1 MPMQTTFSSFQKMP
15 EETTLIYPTLELFL
29 YDIREG
35 LGQHTLN
42 INDNRK
48 YFWQRIYSKLQNN
61 SSTQDIQDETFLEK
75 LKEAEKSEANY
86 IELLGSDIVKHFE
99 RPLEG
104 YYHPVLIGDTYAL
117 RVNCSGVY
125 ADGVRQS
132 NYKPQLL
139 KNLHGIQ
146 EEIISHINRQPGTIG
161 QTWMMWGQLTDVHQ
175 NPTQIALECYKQL
188 APNPHN
194 WERDL
199 KTKGQFLGGTLF
211 ELWCPP
217 SEWSAPEK
225 LSENYHLLIWLFPP
239 NQSINSV
246 GDSIAEI
253 YLDLLHLFCYRNKAL
268 WAYGQSCQIAAKLK
282 TETISIQTT
291 IRNAS
296 QLPQQKTPSDLQ
308 MKRLREVLSHSLT
321 LYSRYA
327 ANLSD
332 LSTLGRIIEINL
344 ENYAKQLT
352 ILEKVEARSN
362 LQFLAEFG
370 EFAAA
375 KYLRQIE
382 MEHTSLSYGLP
393 SLENLIRTVE
403 GVIATYQTQS
413 DRALNSTIAAASVG
427 LATSAVLITSTV
439 AANVLVSQ
447 AYENKDTVSFQSIAL
462 GVSLLAGAL
471 ASLIAWKIFHR

>member
-1 MPMQTTFSSFQKMP
+1 MQKTFSSFQKMP

-35 LGQHTLN
+35 LGQHTQR
-42 INDNRK
+42 IDDNRK
-48 YFWQRIYSKLQNN
+48 HFWQRIYSELQNN
-61 SSTQDIQDETFLEK
+61 SSTKEFQDETFIDK
-75 LKEAEKSEANY
+75 LKESEKSEANF
-86 IELLGSDIVKHFE
+86 IELLGADVVKHFE

-125 ADGVRQS
+125 TDGVRQS
-132 NYKPQLL
+132 NYKPQPL
-139 KNLHGIQ
+139 KNLHSIQ
-146 EEIISHINRQPGTIG
+146 EEILSHINRQPGTIG
-161 QTWMMWGQLTDVHQ
+161 QTWIMWGQLTDVHQ

-188 APNPHN
+188 APAPHN

-199 KTKGQFLGGTLF
+199 KSKGQFLGATVF

-217 SEWSAPEK
+217 SDWSAPDK
-225 LSENYHLLIWLFPP
+225 LSENYHLLILLFPP
-239 NQSINSV
+239 NQSINLV

-253 YLDLLHLFCYRNKAL
+253 YLDLIHLFCYRNKAL
-268 WAYGQSCQIAAKLK
+268 WAYGNSCQLAAKLK
-282 TETISIQTT
+282 VETISIQST

-296 QLPQQKTPSDLQ
+296 QLHQQKTPSDLQ
-308 MKRLREVLSHSLT
+308 MKRLREILSNSLT
-321 LYSRYA
+321 LFSRYA

-332 LSTLGRIIEINL
+332 LNALGRTIEINL
-344 ENYAKQLT
+344 ENYAKQLKT
-352 ILEKVEARSN
+352 MEKVEAGSD
-362 LQFLAEFG
+362 LEFLAEFSK
-370 EFAAA
+370 FAAA

-382 MEHTSLSYGLP
+382 IEHTSLSYGLP

-403 GVIATYQTQS
+403 GIIGTYQTQS

-439 AANVLVSQ
+439 AANVLVAQ
-447 AYENKDTVSFQSIAL
+447 QYENRDTVSFQSIAL

>member
-1 MPMQTTFSSFQKMP
+1 MP

-35 LGQHTLN
+35 LGQHTQR
-42 INDNRK
+42 IDDNRK
-48 YFWQRIYSKLQNN
+48 HFWQRIYSELQNN
-61 SSTQDIQDETFLEK
+61 SSTKEFQDETFIDK
-75 LKEAEKSEANY
+75 LKESEKSEANF
-86 IELLGSDIVKHFE
+86 IELLGADVVKHFE

-125 ADGVRQS
+125 TDGVRQS
-132 NYKPQLL
+132 NYKPQPL
-139 KNLHGIQ
+139 KNLHSIQ
-146 EEIISHINRQPGTIG
+146 EEILSHINRQPGTIG
-161 QTWMMWGQLTDVHQ
+161 QTWIMWGQLTDVHQ

-188 APNPHN
+188 APAPHN

-199 KTKGQFLGGTLF
+199 KSKGQFLGATVF

-217 SEWSAPEK
+217 SDWSAPDK
-225 LSENYHLLIWLFPP
+225 LSENYHLLILLFPP
-239 NQSINSV
+239 NQSINLV

-253 YLDLLHLFCYRNKAL
+253 YLDLIHLFCYRNKAL
-268 WAYGQSCQIAAKLK
+268 WAYGNSCQLAAKLK
-282 TETISIQTT
+282 VETISIQST

-296 QLPQQKTPSDLQ
+296 QLHQQKTPSDLQ
-308 MKRLREVLSHSLT
+308 MKRLREILSNSLT
-321 LYSRYA
+321 LFSRYA

-332 LSTLGRIIEINL
+332 LNALGRTIEINL
-344 ENYAKQLT
+344 ENYAKQLKMM
-352 ILEKVEARSN
+352 EKVEAGSD
-362 LQFLAEFG
+362 LEFLAEFSQ
-370 EFAAA
+370 FAAA

-382 MEHTSLSYGLP
+382 IEHTSLSYGLP

-403 GVIATYQTQS
+403 GIIGTYQTQS

-439 AANVLVSQ
+439 AANVLVAQ
-447 AYENKDTVSFQSIAL
+447 QYENRDTVSFQSIAL

>member
-1 MPMQTTFSSFQKMP
+1 MQKTFSSFQKMP

-35 LGQHTLN
+35 LGQHTQR
-42 INDNRK
+42 IDDNRK
-48 YFWQRIYSKLQNN
+48 HFWQRIYSELQNN
-61 SSTQDIQDETFLEK
+61 SSTKEFQDETFIDK
-75 LKEAEKSEANY
+75 LKESEKSEANF
-86 IELLGSDIVKHFE
+86 IELLGADIVKHFE

-125 ADGVRQS
+125 TDGVRQS
-132 NYKPQLL
+132 NYKPQPL
-139 KNLHGIQ
+139 KNLHSIQ
-146 EEIISHINRQPGTIG
+146 EEILSHINRQPGTIG
-161 QTWMMWGQLTDVHQ
+161 QTWIMWGQLTDVHQ

-188 APNPHN
+188 APAPHN

-199 KTKGQFLGGTLF
+199 KSKGQFLGATVF

-217 SEWSAPEK
+217 SDWSAPDK
-225 LSENYHLLIWLFPP
+225 LSENYHLLILLFPP
-239 NQSINSV
+239 NQSINLV
-246 GDSIAEI
+246 GDSIGEI
-253 YLDLLHLFCYRNKAL
+253 YLDLIHLFCYRNKAL
-268 WAYGQSCQIAAKLK
+268 WAYGNSCQLAAKLK
-282 TETISIQTT
+282 VETISIQST

-296 QLPQQKTPSDLQ
+296 QLHQQKTPSDLQ
-308 MKRLREVLSHSLT
+308 MKRLREILSNSLT
-321 LYSRYA
+321 LFSRYA

-332 LSTLGRIIEINL
+332 LNALGRTIEINL
-344 ENYAKQLT
+344 ENYAKQLKMM
-352 ILEKVEARSN
+352 EKVEAGSD
-362 LQFLAEFG
+362 LEFLAEFSQ
-370 EFAAA
+370 FAAA

-382 MEHTSLSYGLP
+382 IEHTSLSYGLP

-403 GVIATYQTQS
+403 GIIGTYQTQS

-439 AANVLVSQ
+439 AANVLVAQ
-447 AYENKDTVSFQSIAL
+447 QYENRDTVSFQSIAL

>member
-1 MPMQTTFSSFQKMP
+1 MQTTFSSFQKMP

-35 LGQHTLN
+35 LGQHTQR
-42 INDNRK
+42 IDDNRK
-48 YFWQRIYSKLQNN
+48 HFWQRIYSELQNN
-61 SSTQDIQDETFLEK
+61 SSTKEFQDETFIDK
-75 LKEAEKSEANY
+75 LKESEKSEANF
-86 IELLGSDIVKHFE
+86 IELLGADIVKHFE

-132 NYKPQLL
+132 NYKPQPL
-139 KNLHGIQ
+139 KNLHSIQ
-146 EEIISHINRQPGTIG
+146 EEILSHINRQPGTIG
-161 QTWMMWGQLTDVHQ
+161 QTWIMWGQLTDVHQ

-188 APNPHN
+188 APDPHN

-199 KTKGQFLGGTLF
+199 KSKGEFLGATVF

-217 SEWSAPEK
+217 SDWSAPDK
-225 LSENYHLLIWLFPP
+225 LSENYHLLIWLFPH

-253 YLDLLHLFCYRNKAL
+253 YLDLIHLFCYRNKAL
-268 WAYGQSCQIAAKLK
+268 WAYGNSCQLAAKLK
-282 TETISIQTT
+282 VETISIQST

-296 QLPQQKTPSDLQ
+296 QLHQQKTPSDLQ
-308 MKRLREVLSHSLT
+308 MKRLREILSNSLT
-321 LYSRYA
+321 LFSRYA

-332 LSTLGRIIEINL
+332 LNALGRTIEISL
-344 ENYAKQLT
+344 ENYAKQLKT
-352 ILEKVEARSN
+352 MEKVEAGSN
-362 LQFLAEFG
+362 LEFLAEFG
-370 EFAAA
+370 QFAAA

-382 MEHTSLSYGLP
+382 IEHTSLSYGLP

-403 GVIATYQTQS
+403 GIIGTYQTQS

-439 AANVLVSQ
+439 AANVLVAQ
-447 AYENKDTVSFQSIAL
+447 QYENRDTVSFQSIAL

-471 ASLIAWKIFHR
+471 ASVIAWKIFHR

>member
-1 MPMQTTFSSFQKMP
+1 MQKTFSSFQKMP

-35 LGQHTLN
+35 LGQHTQR
-42 INDNRK
+42 IDDNRK
-48 YFWQRIYSKLQNN
+48 HFWQRIYSELQNN
-61 SSTQDIQDETFLEK
+61 SATKEFQDETFIDK
-75 LKEAEKSEANY
+75 LKESEKSEANF
-86 IELLGSDIVKHFE
+86 IELLGADVVKHFE

-125 ADGVRQS
+125 TDGVRQS
-132 NYKPQLL
+132 NYKPQPL
-139 KNLHGIQ
+139 KNLHSIQ
-146 EEIISHINRQPGTIG
+146 EEILSHINRQPGTIG
-161 QTWMMWGQLTDVHQ
+161 QTWIMWGQLTDVHQ

-188 APNPHN
+188 APAPHN

-199 KTKGQFLGGTLF
+199 KSKGQFLGATVF

-217 SEWSAPEK
+217 SDWSAPDK
-225 LSENYHLLIWLFPP
+225 LSENYHLLILLFPP
-239 NQSINSV
+239 NQSINLV

-253 YLDLLHLFCYRNKAL
+253 YLDLIHLFCYRNKAL
-268 WAYGQSCQIAAKLK
+268 WAYGNSCQLAAKLK
-282 TETISIQTT
+282 VETISIQST

-296 QLPQQKTPSDLQ
+296 QLHQQKTPSDLQ
-308 MKRLREVLSHSLT
+308 MKRLREILSNSLT
-321 LYSRYA
+321 LFSRYA

-332 LSTLGRIIEINL
+332 LNALGRTIEINL
-344 ENYAKQLT
+344 ENYAKQLKT
-352 ILEKVEARSN
+352 MEKVEAGSD
-362 LQFLAEFG
+362 LEFLAEFSQ
-370 EFAAA
+370 FAAA

-382 MEHTSLSYGLP
+382 IEHTSLSYGLP

-403 GVIATYQTQS
+403 GIIGTYQTQS

-439 AANVLVSQ
+439 AANVLVAQ
-447 AYENKDTVSFQSIAL
+447 QYENRDTVSFQSIAL

>member
-1 MPMQTTFSSFQKMP
+1 MQKTFSSFQKMP
-15 EETTLIYPTLELFL
+15 EETTLIYSTLELFL

-35 LGQHTLN
+35 LGQHTQR
-42 INDNRK
+42 IDDNRK
-48 YFWQRIYSKLQNN
+48 HFWQKIYSELQNN
-61 SSTQDIQDETFLEK
+61 SSTKEFQDETFIDK
-75 LKEAEKSEANY
+75 LKESEKSEANF
-86 IELLGSDIVKHFE
+86 IELLGADVVKHFE

-125 ADGVRQS
+125 TDGVRQS
-132 NYKPQLL
+132 NYKPQPL
-139 KNLHGIQ
+139 KNLHSIQ
-146 EEIISHINRQPGTIG
+146 EEILSHINRQPGTIG
-161 QTWMMWGQLTDVHQ
+161 QTWIMWGQLTDVHQ

-188 APNPHN
+188 APAPHN

-199 KTKGQFLGGTLF
+199 KSKGQFLGATVF

-217 SEWSAPEK
+217 SDWSAPDK
-225 LSENYHLLIWLFPP
+225 LSENYHLLILLFPP
-239 NQSINSV
+239 NQSINLV

-253 YLDLLHLFCYRNKAL
+253 YLDLIHLFCYRNKAL
-268 WAYGQSCQIAAKLK
+268 WAYGNSCQLAAKLK
-282 TETISIQTT
+282 VETISIQST

-296 QLPQQKTPSDLQ
+296 QLHQQKTPSDLQ
-308 MKRLREVLSHSLT
+308 MKRLREILSNSLT
-321 LYSRYA
+321 LFSRYA

-332 LSTLGRIIEINL
+332 LNALGRTIEINL
-344 ENYAKQLT
+344 ENYAKQLKMM
-352 ILEKVEARSN
+352 EKVEAGSD
-362 LQFLAEFG
+362 LEFLAEFSQ
-370 EFAAA
+370 FAAA

-382 MEHTSLSYGLP
+382 IEHTSLSYGLP

-403 GVIATYQTQS
+403 GIIGTYQTQS

-439 AANVLVSQ
+439 AANVLVAQ
-447 AYENKDTVSFQSIAL
+447 QYENRDTVSFQSIAL

>member
-1 MPMQTTFSSFQKMP
+1 MQTTFASSQELPK
-15 EETTLIYPTLELFL
+15 ETTLIYPTLELFL

-35 LGQHTLN
+35 LGQHTTK
-42 INDNRK
+42 IDDNRK

-61 SSTQDIQDETFLEK
+61 SSVTELVDETFLNK
-75 LKEAEKSEANY
+75 LKEAEKSEANFV
-86 IELLGSDIVKHFE
+86 ELLGSDIIKNFE

-132 NYKPQLL
+132 NYKPQPL

-146 EEIISHINRQPGTIG
+146 EEILSHINRQPGTIG
-161 QTWMMWGQLTDVHQ
+161 QTWLMWGQLTDVHQ
-175 NPTQIALECYKQL
+175 NPTQVALECYKQL
-188 APNPHN
+188 APEPQN

-199 KTKGQFLGGTLF
+199 KSKGKFLGGMIF

-217 SEWSAPEK
+217 SDWSDPEK
-225 LSENYHLLIWLFPP
+225 FNDNYHLLIWLFPP
-239 NQSINSV
+239 KQSINSV
-246 GDSIAEI
+246 GDSVAEI
-253 YLDLLHLFCYRNKAL
+253 SVELIHLFCCRNKAL
-268 WAYGQSCQIAAKLK
+268 WAYANSCQIAAQLK
-282 TETISIQTT
+282 AETISIQNT

-296 QLPQQKTPSDLQ
+296 QLHQQQTPSDLQ
-308 MKRLREVLSHSLT
+308 MKRLREILSNSLT
-321 LYSRYA
+321 LYSRYSA
-327 ANLSD
+327 KLSD
-332 LSTLGRIIEINL
+332 LNSLGLTLEINL
-344 ENYAKQLT
+344 ENYAKQLKT
-352 ILEKVEARSN
+352 LEKVEAGSN

-375 KYLRQIE
+375 KYMQQIAI
-382 MEHTSLSYGLP
+382 EHTSLSYGMP

-403 GVIATYQTQS
+403 GIIATYQTQS

-439 AANVLVSQ
+439 AANVLIAQ
-447 AYENKDTVSFQSIAL
+447 QYERRDTVSFQSMSL
-462 GVSLLAGAL
+462 LVSLLTGAL

>member
-1 MPMQTTFSSFQKMP
+1 MQKTFSSFQKMP

-35 LGQHTLN
+35 LGQHTQR
-42 INDNRK
+42 IDDNRK
-48 YFWQRIYSKLQNN
+48 HFWQRIYSELQNN
-61 SSTQDIQDETFLEK
+61 SSTKEFQDETFIDK
-75 LKEAEKSEANY
+75 LKESEKSEANF
-86 IELLGSDIVKHFE
+86 IELLGADIVKHFE

-125 ADGVRQS
+125 TDGVRQS
-132 NYKPQLL
+132 NYKPQPL
-139 KNLHGIQ
+139 KNLHSIQ
-146 EEIISHINRQPGTIG
+146 EEILSHINMQPGTIG
-161 QTWMMWGQLTDVHQ
+161 QTWIMWGQLTDVHQ

-188 APNPHN
+188 APAPQN

-199 KTKGQFLGGTLF
+199 KSKGQFLGATVF

-217 SEWSAPEK
+217 SDWSAPDK
-225 LSENYHLLIWLFPP
+225 LSENYHLLILLFPP
-239 NQSINSV
+239 NQSINLV

-253 YLDLLHLFCYRNKAL
+253 YLDLIHLFCYRNKAL
-268 WAYGQSCQIAAKLK
+268 WAYGNSCQLAAKLK
-282 TETISIQTT
+282 VETISIQST

-296 QLPQQKTPSDLQ
+296 QLHQQKTPSDLQ
-308 MKRLREVLSHSLT
+308 MKRLREILSNSLT
-321 LYSRYA
+321 LFSRYA

-332 LSTLGRIIEINL
+332 LNALGRTIEINL
-344 ENYAKQLT
+344 ENYAKQLKT
-352 ILEKVEARSN
+352 MEKVEAGSD
-362 LQFLAEFG
+362 LEFLAEFSQ
-370 EFAAA
+370 FAAA

-382 MEHTSLSYGLP
+382 IEHTSLSYGLP

-403 GVIATYQTQS
+403 GIIGTYQTQS

-439 AANVLVSQ
+439 AANVLVAQ
-447 AYENKDTVSFQSIAL
+447 QYENRDTVSFQSIAL

>member
-1 MPMQTTFSSFQKMP
+1 MQKTFSSFQKMP

-35 LGQHTLN
+35 LGQHTQR
-42 INDNRK
+42 IDDNRK
-48 YFWQRIYSKLQNN
+48 HFWQRIYSELQNN
-61 SSTQDIQDETFLEK
+61 SSTKEFQDETFIDK
-75 LKEAEKSEANY
+75 LKESEKSEANF
-86 IELLGSDIVKHFE
+86 IELLGADIVKHFE

-125 ADGVRQS
+125 TDGVRQS
-132 NYKPQLL
+132 NYKPQPL
-139 KNLHGIQ
+139 KNLHSIQ
-146 EEIISHINRQPGTIG
+146 EEILSHINRQPGTIG
-161 QTWMMWGQLTDVHQ
+161 QTWIMWGQLTDVHQ

-188 APNPHN
+188 SPAPHN

-199 KTKGQFLGGTLF
+199 KSKGQFLGATVF

-217 SEWSAPEK
+217 SDWSAPDK
-225 LSENYHLLIWLFPP
+225 LSENYHLLILLFPP
-239 NQSINSV
+239 NQSINLV

-253 YLDLLHLFCYRNKAL
+253 YLDLIHLFCYRNKAL
-268 WAYGQSCQIAAKLK
+268 WAYGNSCQLAAKLK
-282 TETISIQTT
+282 VETISIQST

-296 QLPQQKTPSDLQ
+296 QLHQQKTPSDLQ
-308 MKRLREVLSHSLT
+308 MKRLREILSNSLT
-321 LYSRYA
+321 LFSRYA

-332 LSTLGRIIEINL
+332 LNALGRTIEINL
-344 ENYAKQLT
+344 ENYAKQLKT
-352 ILEKVEARSN
+352 MEKVEAGSD
-362 LQFLAEFG
+362 LEFLAEFSQ
-370 EFAAA
+370 FAAA

-382 MEHTSLSYGLP
+382 IEHTSLSYGLP

-403 GVIATYQTQS
+403 GIIGTYQTQS

-439 AANVLVSQ
+439 AANVLVAQ
-447 AYENKDTVSFQSIAL
+447 QYENRDTVSFQSIAL

>member
-1 MPMQTTFSSFQKMP
+1 MQKTFSSFQKMP

-35 LGQHTLN
+35 LGQHTQR
-42 INDNRK
+42 IDDNRK
-48 YFWQRIYSKLQNN
+48 HFWQRIYSELQNN
-61 SSTQDIQDETFLEK
+61 SSTKEFQDETFIDK
-75 LKEAEKSEANY
+75 LKESEKSEANF
-86 IELLGSDIVKHFE
+86 IELLGADVVKHFE

-125 ADGVRQS
+125 TDGVRQS
-132 NYKPQLL
+132 NYKPQPL
-139 KNLHGIQ
+139 KNLHSIQ
-146 EEIISHINRQPGTIG
+146 EEILSHINRQPGTIG
-161 QTWMMWGQLTDVHQ
+161 QTWIMWGQLTDVHQ

-188 APNPHN
+188 APAPQN

-199 KTKGQFLGGTLF
+199 KSKGKFLGATVF

-217 SEWSAPEK
+217 SDWSAPDK
-225 LSENYHLLIWLFPP
+225 LSENYHLLILLFPP
-239 NQSINSV
+239 NQSINLV

-253 YLDLLHLFCYRNKAL
+253 YLDLIHLFCYRNKAL
-268 WAYGQSCQIAAKLK
+268 WAYGNSCQLAAKLK
-282 TETISIQTT
+282 VETISIQST

-296 QLPQQKTPSDLQ
+296 QLHQQKTPSDLQ
-308 MKRLREVLSHSLT
+308 MKRLREILSNSLT
-321 LYSRYA
+321 LFSRYA

-332 LSTLGRIIEINL
+332 LNALGRTIEINL
-344 ENYAKQLT
+344 ENYAKQLKT
-352 ILEKVEARSN
+352 MEKVEAGSD
-362 LQFLAEFG
+362 LEFLAEFSQ
-370 EFAAA
+370 FAAA

-382 MEHTSLSYGLP
+382 IEHTSLSYGLP

-403 GVIATYQTQS
+403 GIIGTYQTQS

-439 AANVLVSQ
+439 AANVLVAQ
-447 AYENKDTVSFQSIAL
+447 QYENRDTVSFQSIAL

>member
-1 MPMQTTFSSFQKMP
+1 MQKTFSSFQKMP

-35 LGQHTLN
+35 LGQHTQR
-42 INDNRK
+42 IDDNRK
-48 YFWQRIYSKLQNN
+48 HFWQRIYSELQNN
-61 SSTQDIQDETFLEK
+61 SSTKEFQDETFIDK
-75 LKEAEKSEANY
+75 LKESEKSEANF
-86 IELLGSDIVKHFE
+86 IELLGADVVKHFE

-125 ADGVRQS
+125 TDGVRQS
-132 NYKPQLL
+132 NYKPQPL
-139 KNLHGIQ
+139 KNLHSIQ
-146 EEIISHINRQPGTIG
+146 EEILSHINRQPGTIG
-161 QTWMMWGQLTDVHQ
+161 QTWIMWGQLTDVHQ

-188 APNPHN
+188 APAPHN

-199 KTKGQFLGGTLF
+199 KSKGQFLGATVF

-217 SEWSAPEK
+217 SDWSAPDK
-225 LSENYHLLIWLFPP
+225 LSENYHLLILLFPP
-239 NQSINSV
+239 NQSINLV

-253 YLDLLHLFCYRNKAL
+253 YLDLIHLFCYRNKAL
-268 WAYGQSCQIAAKLK
+268 WAYGNSCQLAAKLK
-282 TETISIQTT
+282 VETISIQST

-296 QLPQQKTPSDLQ
+296 QLHQQKTPSDLQ
-308 MKRLREVLSHSLT
+308 MKRLREILSNSLT
-321 LYSRYA
+321 LFSRYA

-332 LSTLGRIIEINL
+332 LNALGRTIEINL
-344 ENYAKQLT
+344 ENYAKQLKT
-352 ILEKVEARSN
+352 MEKVEAGSD
-362 LQFLAEFG
+362 LEFLAEFSQ
-370 EFAAA
+370 FAAA

-382 MEHTSLSYGLP
+382 IEHTSLSYGLP

-403 GVIATYQTQS
+403 GIIGTYQTQS

-439 AANVLVSQ
+439 AANVLVAQ
-447 AYENKDTVSFQSIAL
+447 QYENRDTVSFQSIAL

>member
-1 MPMQTTFSSFQKMP
+1 MQKTFSSFQKMP

-35 LGQHTLN
+35 LGQHTQR
-42 INDNRK
+42 IDDNRK
-48 YFWQRIYSKLQNN
+48 HFWQRIYSELQNN
-61 SSTQDIQDETFLEK
+61 SSTKEFQDETFIDK
-75 LKEAEKSEANY
+75 LKESEKSEANF
-86 IELLGSDIVKHFE
+86 IELLGADVVKHFE

-125 ADGVRQS
+125 TDGVRQS
-132 NYKPQLL
+132 NYKPQPL
-139 KNLHGIQ
+139 KNLHSIQ
-146 EEIISHINRQPGTIG
+146 EEILSHINRQPGTIG
-161 QTWMMWGQLTDVHQ
+161 QTWIMWGQLTDVHQ

-188 APNPHN
+188 APAPHN

-199 KTKGQFLGGTLF
+199 KSKGQFLGATVF

-217 SEWSAPEK
+217 SDWSAPDK
-225 LSENYHLLIWLFPP
+225 LSENYHLLILLFPP
-239 NQSINSV
+239 NQSINLV

-253 YLDLLHLFCYRNKAL
+253 YLDLIHLFCYRNKAL
-268 WAYGQSCQIAAKLK
+268 WAYGNSCQLAAKLK
-282 TETISIQTT
+282 VETISIQST

-296 QLPQQKTPSDLQ
+296 QLHQQKTPSDLQ
-308 MKRLREVLSHSLT
+308 MKRLREILSNSLT
-321 LYSRYA
+321 LFSRYA

-332 LSTLGRIIEINL
+332 LNALGRTIEINL
-344 ENYAKQLT
+344 ENYAKQLKMM
-352 ILEKVEARSN
+352 EKVEAGSD
-362 LQFLAEFG
+362 LEFLAEFSQ
-370 EFAAA
+370 FAAA

-382 MEHTSLSYGLP
+382 IEHTSLSYGLP

-403 GVIATYQTQS
+403 GIIGTYQTQS

-439 AANVLVSQ
+439 AANVLVAQ
-447 AYENKDTVSFQSIAL
+447 QYENRDTVSFQSIAL

>member
-1 MPMQTTFSSFQKMP
+1 MQKTFSSFQKMP

-35 LGQHTLN
+35 LGQHTQR
-42 INDNRK
+42 IDDNRK
-48 YFWQRIYSKLQNN
+48 HFWQRIYSELQNN
-61 SSTQDIQDETFLEK
+61 SATKEFQDETFIDK
-75 LKEAEKSEANY
+75 LKESEKSEANF
-86 IELLGSDIVKHFE
+86 IELLGADVVKHFE

-125 ADGVRQS
+125 TDGVRQS
-132 NYKPQLL
+132 NYKPQPL
-139 KNLHGIQ
+139 KNLHSIQ
-146 EEIISHINRQPGTIG
+146 EEILSHINRQPGTIG
-161 QTWMMWGQLTDVHQ
+161 QTWIMWGQLTDVHQ

-188 APNPHN
+188 APAPHN

-199 KTKGQFLGGTLF
+199 KSKGQFLGATVF

-217 SEWSAPEK
+217 SDWSAPDK
-225 LSENYHLLIWLFPP
+225 LSENYHLLILLFPP
-239 NQSINSV
+239 NQSINLV

-253 YLDLLHLFCYRNKAL
+253 YLDLIHLFCYRNKAL
-268 WAYGQSCQIAAKLK
+268 WAYGNSCQLAAKLK
-282 TETISIQTT
+282 VETISIQST

-296 QLPQQKTPSDLQ
+296 QLHQQKTPSDLQ
-308 MKRLREVLSHSLT
+308 MKRLREILSNSLT
-321 LYSRYA
+321 LFSRYA

-332 LSTLGRIIEINL
+332 LNALGRTIEINL
-344 ENYAKQLT
+344 ENYAKQLKMM
-352 ILEKVEARSN
+352 EKVEAGSD
-362 LQFLAEFG
+362 LEFLAEFSQ
-370 EFAAA
+370 FAAA

-382 MEHTSLSYGLP
+382 IEHTSLSYGLP

-403 GVIATYQTQS
+403 GIIGTYQTQS

-439 AANVLVSQ
+439 AANVLVAQ
-447 AYENKDTVSFQSIAL
+447 QYENRDTVSFQSIAL